1 MPAPVGVVGAEGE
14 AAAPG
19 QAGVARAAVRS
30 HGVLALKPQQ
40 VDLLADVFKGR
51 EPAST
56 QAILT
61 MMEMQTRQNIAEAL
75 AASGQLMVV
84 TSNEVGLTGEATKQ
98 DALDITRARAAAAQ
112 AGVNPGPGPAR

>member
-1 MPAPVGVVGAEGE
+1 
-14 AAAPG
+14 
-19 QAGVARAAVRS
+19 
-30 HGVLALKPQQ
+30 
-40 VDLLADVFKGR
+40 
-51 EPAST
+51 
-56 QAILT
+56 
-61 MMEMQTRQNIAEAL
+61 MQTRQNIAEAL